1 MRHVSDLGRPPVG
14 LKPLKLVERDVVEN
28 ARILALL
35 EMEKINGNQK
45 NITLIHVFMQFYA

>member
-45 NITLIHVFMQFYA
+45 NITH